1 MVHLSDTELEDVIKN
16 LPSHD
21 FYKSFDKDENISE
34 YSGECN
40 KLSKKDDEI
49 KNLCSKFLRNL
60 KGLSD
65 KKNEKA
71 TYDDKHRYL
80 TFWIYDKLYKMFG
93 SSEHMHEKQFI
104 EILHVGNDYY
114 KRLSKQLYLND
125 YEHDFNRIREMKH
138 LHDYFKNCEKIINCK
153 TPPGECNKYIKY
165 VSYIKELYEK
175 HYRDCCFLYNCIDEY
190 FDCDSKYNPTTVL
203 SVLRGNAVISHD
215 GKENGQIV
223 KDGQQNTIDIS
234 KLKTKM
240 NIAYLKCF
248 SSYNEKINEKET
260 DSKFA
265 QCIYVNPKHA
275 VPSKKEVIVYTKYGK
290 KYNPEVPIKVVWTLP
305 KALIDQN
312 ETSQD
317 SQEVVSETVAE
328 ENDVEAASMSD
339 IPVLWGGGTNLLK
352 DKKFR
357 TSVATALAVFAM
369 ILFYLYYKYTPFG
382 NWISRGG
389 PRKKKNNYP
398 SYEHPREDLLDSH
411 PEPMLQNMNKK
422 RIRLAY
428 QA

>member
-1 MVHLSDTELEDVIKN
+1 MVDFSDTELEAVIKT
-16 LPSHD
+16 LPSHGL
-21 FYKSFDKDENISE
+21 YESFDKDANDSE

-49 KNLCSKFLRNL
+49 KHLCSKFLRNL
-60 KGLSD
+60 KDL
-65 KKNEKA
+65 KNEKA

>member
-16 LPSHD
+16 LPSHG
-21 FYKSFDKDENISE
+21 FYESFDKDENISE

-71 TYDDKHRYL
+71 TYDDNHRYL

-93 SSEHMHEKQFI
+93 SSEHMHGKQFI
-104 EILHVGNDYY
+104 EILHIGNDYY
-114 KRLSKQLYLND
+114 KRLSDQLYLND

-153 TPPGECNKYIKY
+153 TRPGECNKYIKY